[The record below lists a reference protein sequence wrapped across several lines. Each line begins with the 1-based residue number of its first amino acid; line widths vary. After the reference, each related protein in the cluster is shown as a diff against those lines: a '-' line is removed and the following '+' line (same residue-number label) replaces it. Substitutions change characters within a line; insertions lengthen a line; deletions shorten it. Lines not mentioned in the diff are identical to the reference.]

1 MSIKNNLFGQR
12 SAPGSGVGRKTFL
25 SSGAPFIWLTGL
37 ATALGLLMIVGLL
50 VLILVNGLGIFWP
63 QNLQQ
68 FTLQDGS
75 TVLGEIWERETHD
88 NYDTGRRETRIRV
101 KIANRDFYGL
111 DFRWIDEEEISEQH
125 LPTSAW
131 VLERRSWGQFFGFI
145 TSLREN
151 DRVVADDELSVA
163 ARLPEWHARMLEQAE
178 GIHELEKGRIGKI
191 SMEIEKIRLE
201 KRKVI
206 LREDTTTAAGKQ
218 ALRRVEAEL
227 AELEQQ
233 YQTLEQELMQRIRDS
248 RGVTITLRTIDGQEK
263 ELPLIEVVRMWQPN
277 RLSTAAKAGLYV
289 KRVWEFLSGEPREA
303 NMEGGVYPAIFG
315 TVLMVILMSIA
326 AVPIGVLTAVYLR
339 EYAKQG
345 PLVRAVR
352 IAVNN
357 MAGVPSIV
365 YGIFGLG
372 FFVYTVGGSIDQ
384 LFFSEALP
392 TPTFGTGGIL
402 WASLTLALLTLP
414 VVVVATDE
422 GLAAVPRSI
431 RDGSLAL
438 GATKFET
445 LWRIILPS
453 TSPAILTGTILAIA
467 RAAGEVAPL
476 MVTGVVKLAPSLPLD
491 GTFPYLH
498 LERKFMHLG
507 FHIYDV
513 GFQSPNVE
521 AALPIVYATTLLLV
535 LIILTL
541 NLTAILLRNRLHA
554 RFSVTK
560 I

>member
-1 MSIKNNLFGQR
+1 MK
-12 SAPGSGVGRKTFL
+12 KTFFT
-25 SSGAPFIWLTGL
+25 SGTPFIWLTGL

-50 VLILVNGLGIFWP
+50 LLILVNGLGIFWP

-68 FTLQDGS
+68 FTLKDGS
-75 TVLGEIWERETHD
+75 VVLGEVWEKETHD
-88 NYDTGRRETRIRV
+88 NYDTGREETRYRI
-101 KIANRDFYGL
+101 KTANRDFYGL
-111 DFRWIDEEEISEQH
+111 DFRWLKEDDISERQMP
-125 LPTSAW
+125 PTAW
-131 VLERRSWGQFFGFI
+131 VLERQAWGQFFGFI
-145 TSLREN
+145 IRLSN
-151 DRVVADDELSVA
+151 NGVALASDELNVA
-163 ARLPEWHARMLEQAE
+163 AQLPEWHEKMLAAADE
-178 GIHELEKGRIGKI
+178 IHQLEKGSIGSI
-191 SMEIEKIRLE
+191 SMQIENMRLE

-206 LREDTTTAAGKQ
+206 LRRDTTTASGRA
-218 ALRRVEAEL
+218 ALRRVDEEL
-227 AELEQQ
+227 ASLERQYQELEK
-233 YQTLEQELMQRIRDS
+233 ELMQRITDS
-248 RGVTITLRTIDGQEK
+248 RAITITLRTIDGQEK
-263 ELPLIEVVRMWQPN
+263 ELPLIDVVRMWQPN
-277 RLSTAAKAGLYV
+277 RMSAPEKAGLYAA
-289 KRVWEFLSGEPREA
+289 RVWEFLSGEPREA
-303 NMEGGVYPAIFG
+303 NMEGGVFPAIFG

-345 PLVRAVR
+345 PVVRAVR

-372 FFVYTVGGSIDQ
+372 FFVYTVGGTIDQ
-384 LFFSEALP
+384 LFYSEALP
-392 TPTFGTGGIL
+392 SPTFGTGGIL

-414 VVVVATDE
+414 VVVVATEE

-491 GTFPYLH
+491 STFPYLH

-541 NLTAILLRNRLHA
+541 NLTAILLRNRLYA

>member
-1 MSIKNNLFGQR
+1 MK
-12 SAPGSGVGRKTFL
+12 KTFFT
-25 SSGAPFIWLTGL
+25 SGTPFIWLTGL

-50 VLILVNGLGIFWP
+50 LLILVNGLGIFWP

-68 FTLQDGS
+68 FTLKDGS
-75 TVLGEIWERETHD
+75 VVLGEVWEKETHD
-88 NYDTGRRETRIRV
+88 NYDTGREETRYRI
-101 KIANRDFYGL
+101 KTANRDFYGL
-111 DFRWIDEEEISEQH
+111 DFRWLKEDDISERQMP
-125 LPTSAW
+125 PTAW
-131 VLERRSWGQFFGFI
+131 VLERQAWGQFFGFI
-145 TSLREN
+145 IRLSN
-151 DRVVADDELSVA
+151 NGVALASDELNVA
-163 ARLPEWHARMLEQAE
+163 AQLPEWHEKMLAAADE
-178 GIHELEKGRIGKI
+178 IHQLEKGSIGRI
-191 SMEIEKIRLE
+191 SMQIENMRLE

-206 LREDTTTAAGKQ
+206 LRRDTTTASGRA
-218 ALRRVEAEL
+218 ALRRVDEEL
-227 AELEQQ
+227 ASLERQYQELEK
-233 YQTLEQELMQRIRDS
+233 ELMQRITDS
-248 RGVTITLRTIDGQEK
+248 RAITITLRTIDGQEK
-263 ELPLIEVVRMWQPN
+263 ELPLIDVVRMWQPN
-277 RLSTAAKAGLYV
+277 RMSAPEKAGLYAA
-289 KRVWEFLSGEPREA
+289 RVWEFLSGEPREA
-303 NMEGGVYPAIFG
+303 NMEGGVFPAIFG

-345 PLVRAVR
+345 PVVRAVR

-372 FFVYTVGGSIDQ
+372 FFVYTVGGTIDQ
-384 LFFSEALP
+384 LFYSEALP
-392 TPTFGTGGIL
+392 SPTYGTGGIL

-414 VVVVATDE
+414 VVVVATEE

-491 GTFPYLH
+491 STFPYLH

-541 NLTAILLRNRLHA
+541 NLTAILLRNRLYA

>member
-1 MSIKNNLFGQR
+1 MK
-12 SAPGSGVGRKTFL
+12 KTFFT
-25 SSGAPFIWLTGL
+25 SGTPFIWLTGL

-50 VLILVNGLGIFWP
+50 LLILVNGLGIFWP
-63 QNLQQ
+63 QSLQQ
-68 FTLQDGS
+68 FTLKDGS
-75 TVLGEIWERETHD
+75 VVLGEIWEKETHD
-88 NYDTGRRETRIRV
+88 NYDTGREETRYRI
-101 KIANRDFYGL
+101 KTANRDFYGL
-111 DFRWIDEEEISEQH
+111 DFRWLKEEDISKTQ
-125 LPTSAW
+125 LPATAW
-131 VLERRSWGQFFGFI
+131 VLERQAWGQFFGFI
-145 TSLREN
+145 IRLSN
-151 DRVVADDELSVA
+151 NGVALASDELNVA
-163 ARLPEWHARMLEQAE
+163 AQLPEWHEKMLAVADE
-178 GIHELEKGRIGKI
+178 IHQLEKGSIARI
-191 SMEIEKIRLE
+191 SMQIENMRLE
-201 KRKVI
+201 RRKVI
-206 LREDTTTAAGKQ
+206 LRQDTTTASGRA
-218 ALRRVEAEL
+218 ALRRVDAEL
-227 AELEQQ
+227 ASLERQYQELEK
-233 YQTLEQELMQRIRDS
+233 ELMQRITDS
-248 RGVTITLRTIDGQEK
+248 RAITITLRTIDGQEK
-263 ELPLIEVVRMWQPN
+263 ELPLIDVVRMWQPN
-277 RLSTAAKAGLYV
+277 RMSAPEKAGLYAA
-289 KRVWEFLSGEPREA
+289 RVWEFLSGEPREA
-303 NMEGGVYPAIFG
+303 NMEGGVFPAIFG

-345 PLVRAVR
+345 PVVRAVR

-372 FFVYTVGGSIDQ
+372 FFVYTVGGTIDQ
-384 LFFSEALP
+384 IFYAEALP
-392 TPTFGTGGIL
+392 SPTYGTGGIL

-414 VVVVATDE
+414 VVVVATEE

-491 GTFPYLH
+491 STFPYLH

-535 LIILTL
+535 LIILIL
-541 NLTAILLRNRLHA
+541 NLTAILLRNRLYA

>member
-1 MSIKNNLFGQR
+1 MK
-12 SAPGSGVGRKTFL
+12 KTFFT
-25 SSGAPFIWLTGL
+25 SGTPFIWLTGL

-50 VLILVNGLGIFWP
+50 LLILVNGLGIFWP
-63 QNLQQ
+63 QSLQQ
-68 FTLQDGS
+68 FTLKDGS
-75 TVLGEIWERETHD
+75 VVLGEIWEKETHD
-88 NYDTGRRETRIRV
+88 NYDTGREETRYRI
-101 KIANRDFYGL
+101 KTANRDFYGL
-111 DFRWIDEEEISEQH
+111 DFRWLKEEDISKTQ
-125 LPTSAW
+125 LPATAW
-131 VLERRSWGQFFGFI
+131 VLERQAWGQFFGFI
-145 TSLREN
+145 IRLSN
-151 DRVVADDELSVA
+151 NGVALASDELNVA
-163 ARLPEWHARMLEQAE
+163 AQLPEWHEKMLAVADE
-178 GIHELEKGRIGKI
+178 IHQLEKGSIARI
-191 SMEIEKIRLE
+191 SMQIENMRLE
-201 KRKVI
+201 RRKVI
-206 LREDTTTAAGKQ
+206 LRRDTTTASGRA
-218 ALRRVEAEL
+218 ALRRVDAEL
-227 AELEQQ
+227 ASLERQYQELEK
-233 YQTLEQELMQRIRDS
+233 ELMQRITDS
-248 RGVTITLRTIDGQEK
+248 RAITITLRTIDGQEK
-263 ELPLIEVVRMWQPN
+263 ELPLIDVVRMWQPN
-277 RLSTAAKAGLYV
+277 RMSAPEKAGLYAA
-289 KRVWEFLSGEPREA
+289 RVWEFLSGEPREA
-303 NMEGGVYPAIFG
+303 NMEGGVFPAIFG

-345 PLVRAVR
+345 PVVRAVR

-372 FFVYTVGGSIDQ
+372 FFVYTVGGTIDQ
-384 LFFSEALP
+384 LFYAEALP
-392 TPTFGTGGIL
+392 SPTYGTGGIL

-414 VVVVATDE
+414 VVVVATEE

-491 GTFPYLH
+491 STFPYLH

-535 LIILTL
+535 LIILIL
-541 NLTAILLRNRLHA
+541 NLTAILLRNRLYA

>member
-1 MSIKNNLFGQR
+1 MK
-12 SAPGSGVGRKTFL
+12 KTFFA
-25 SSGAPFIWLTGL
+25 SGTPFIWLTGL
-37 ATALGLLMIVGLL
+37 AAALGLLMIVGLL
-50 VLILVNGLGIFWP
+50 LLILVNGLGIFWP

-68 FTLQDGS
+68 FTLKDGS
-75 TVLGEIWERETHD
+75 VVLGEVWEKETHD
-88 NYDTGRRETRIRV
+88 NYDTGREETRYRI
-101 KIANRDFYGL
+101 KTANRDFYGL
-111 DFRWIDEEEISEQH
+111 DFRWLKEDDISERQMP
-125 LPTSAW
+125 PTAW
-131 VLERRSWGQFFGFI
+131 VLERQAWGQFFGFI
-145 TSLREN
+145 IRLSN
-151 DRVVADDELSVA
+151 NGVALASDELNVA
-163 ARLPEWHARMLEQAE
+163 AQLPEWHEKMLAAADE
-178 GIHELEKGRIGKI
+178 IHQLEKGSIGSI
-191 SMEIEKIRLE
+191 SMQIENMRLE

-206 LREDTTTAAGKQ
+206 LRRDTTTASGRA
-218 ALRRVEAEL
+218 ALRRVDEEL
-227 AELEQQ
+227 ASLERQYQELEK
-233 YQTLEQELMQRIRDS
+233 ELMQRITDS
-248 RGVTITLRTIDGQEK
+248 RAITITLRTIDGQEK
-263 ELPLIEVVRMWQPN
+263 ELPLIDVVRMWQPN
-277 RLSTAAKAGLYV
+277 RMSAPEKAGLYAA
-289 KRVWEFLSGEPREA
+289 RVWEFLSDEPREA
-303 NMEGGVYPAIFG
+303 NMEGGVFPAIFG

-345 PLVRAVR
+345 PVVRAVR

-372 FFVYTVGGSIDQ
+372 FFVYTVGGTIDQ
-384 LFFSEALP
+384 LFYSEALP
-392 TPTFGTGGIL
+392 SPTYGTGGIL

-414 VVVVATDE
+414 VVVVATEE

-491 GTFPYLH
+491 STFPYLH

-541 NLTAILLRNRLHA
+541 NLTAILLRNRLYA

>member
-1 MSIKNNLFGQR
+1 MK
-12 SAPGSGVGRKTFL
+12 KTFFT
-25 SSGAPFIWLTGL
+25 SGTPFIWLTGL

-50 VLILVNGLGIFWP
+50 LLILVNGLGIFWP
-63 QNLQQ
+63 QSLQQ
-68 FTLQDGS
+68 FTLKDGS
-75 TVLGEIWERETHD
+75 VVLGEIWEKETHD
-88 NYDTGRRETRIRV
+88 NYDTGREETRYRI
-101 KIANRDFYGL
+101 KTANRDFYGL
-111 DFRWIDEEEISEQH
+111 DFRWLKEEDISKTQ
-125 LPTSAW
+125 LPATAW
-131 VLERRSWGQFFGFI
+131 VLERQAWGQFFGFI
-145 TSLREN
+145 IRLSN
-151 DRVVADDELSVA
+151 NGVALASDELNVA
-163 ARLPEWHARMLEQAE
+163 AQLPEWHEKMLAVADE
-178 GIHELEKGRIGKI
+178 IHQLEKGSIARI
-191 SMEIEKIRLE
+191 SMQIENMRLE
-201 KRKVI
+201 RRKVI
-206 LREDTTTAAGKQ
+206 LRQDTTTASGRA
-218 ALRRVEAEL
+218 ALRRVDAEL
-227 AELEQQ
+227 ASLERQYQELEK
-233 YQTLEQELMQRIRDS
+233 ELMQRITDS
-248 RGVTITLRTIDGQEK
+248 RAITITLRTIDGQEK
-263 ELPLIEVVRMWQPN
+263 ELPLIDVVRMWQPN
-277 RLSTAAKAGLYV
+277 RMSAPEKAGLYAA
-289 KRVWEFLSGEPREA
+289 RVWEFLSGEPREA
-303 NMEGGVYPAIFG
+303 NMEGGVFPAIFG

-345 PLVRAVR
+345 PVVRAVR

-372 FFVYTVGGSIDQ
+372 FFVYTVGGTIDQ
-384 LFFSEALP
+384 LFYAEALP
-392 TPTFGTGGIL
+392 SPTYGTGGIL

-414 VVVVATDE
+414 VVVVATEE

-491 GTFPYLH
+491 STFPYLH

-535 LIILTL
+535 LIILIL
-541 NLTAILLRNRLHA
+541 NLTAILLRNRLYA

>member
-1 MSIKNNLFGQR
+1 MK
-12 SAPGSGVGRKTFL
+12 KTFFT
-25 SSGAPFIWLTGL
+25 SGTPFIWLTGL

-50 VLILVNGLGIFWP
+50 LLILVNGLGIFWP
-63 QNLQQ
+63 QSLQQ
-68 FTLQDGS
+68 FTLKDGS
-75 TVLGEIWERETHD
+75 VVLGEIWEKETHD
-88 NYDTGRRETRIRV
+88 NYDTGREETRYRI
-101 KIANRDFYGL
+101 KTANRDFYGL
-111 DFRWIDEEEISEQH
+111 DFRWLKEEDISKTQ
-125 LPTSAW
+125 LPATAW
-131 VLERRSWGQFFGFI
+131 VLERQAWGQFFGFI
-145 TSLREN
+145 IRLSN
-151 DRVVADDELSVA
+151 NGVALASDELNVA
-163 ARLPEWHARMLEQAE
+163 AQLPEWHEKMQAVADE
-178 GIHELEKGRIGKI
+178 IHQLEKGSIARI
-191 SMEIEKIRLE
+191 SMQIENMRLE
-201 KRKVI
+201 RRKVI
-206 LREDTTTAAGKQ
+206 LRRDTTTASGRA
-218 ALRRVEAEL
+218 ALRRVDAEL
-227 AELEQQ
+227 ASLERQYQELEK
-233 YQTLEQELMQRIRDS
+233 ELMQRITDS
-248 RGVTITLRTIDGQEK
+248 RAITITLRTIDGQEK
-263 ELPLIEVVRMWQPN
+263 ELPLIDVVRMWQPN
-277 RLSTAAKAGLYV
+277 RMSAPEKAGLYAA
-289 KRVWEFLSGEPREA
+289 RVWEFLSGEPREA
-303 NMEGGVYPAIFG
+303 NMEGGVFPAIFG

-345 PLVRAVR
+345 PVVRAVR

-372 FFVYTVGGSIDQ
+372 FFVYTVGGTIDQ
-384 LFFSEALP
+384 LFYAEALP
-392 TPTFGTGGIL
+392 SPTYGTGGIL

-414 VVVVATDE
+414 VVVVATEE

-491 GTFPYLH
+491 STFPYLH

-535 LIILTL
+535 LIILIL
-541 NLTAILLRNRLHA
+541 NLTAILLRNRLYA

>member
-1 MSIKNNLFGQR
+1 MK
-12 SAPGSGVGRKTFL
+12 KTFFT
-25 SSGAPFIWLTGL
+25 SGTPFIWLTGL
-37 ATALGLLMIVGLL
+37 AAALGLLMIVGLL
-50 VLILVNGLGIFWP
+50 LLILVNGLGIFWP

-68 FTLQDGS
+68 FTLKDGS
-75 TVLGEIWERETHD
+75 VVLGEVWEKETHD
-88 NYDTGRRETRIRV
+88 NYDTGREETRYRI
-101 KIANRDFYGL
+101 KTANRDFYGL
-111 DFRWIDEEEISEQH
+111 DFRWLKEDDISERQMP
-125 LPTSAW
+125 PTAW
-131 VLERRSWGQFFGFI
+131 VLERQAWGQFFGFI
-145 TSLREN
+145 IRLSN
-151 DRVVADDELSVA
+151 NGVALASDELNVA
-163 ARLPEWHARMLEQAE
+163 AQLPEWHKKMLAAADE
-178 GIHELEKGRIGKI
+178 IHQLEKGSIGSI
-191 SMEIEKIRLE
+191 SMQIENMRLE

-206 LREDTTTAAGKQ
+206 LRRDTTTASGRA
-218 ALRRVEAEL
+218 ALRRVDEEL
-227 AELEQQ
+227 ASLERQYQELEK
-233 YQTLEQELMQRIRDS
+233 ELMQRITDS
-248 RGVTITLRTIDGQEK
+248 RAITITLRTIDGQEK
-263 ELPLIEVVRMWQPN
+263 ELPLIDVVRMWQPN
-277 RLSTAAKAGLYV
+277 RMSAPEKAGLYAA
-289 KRVWEFLSGEPREA
+289 RVWEFLSGEPREA
-303 NMEGGVYPAIFG
+303 NMEGGVFPAIFG

-345 PLVRAVR
+345 PVVRAVR

-372 FFVYTVGGSIDQ
+372 FFVYTVGGTIDQ
-384 LFFSEALP
+384 LFYSEALP
-392 TPTFGTGGIL
+392 SPTFGTGGIL

-414 VVVVATDE
+414 VVVVATEE

-491 GTFPYLH
+491 STFPYLH

-541 NLTAILLRNRLHA
+541 NLTAILLRNRLYA

>member
-1 MSIKNNLFGQR
+1 MK
-12 SAPGSGVGRKTFL
+12 KTFFT
-25 SSGAPFIWLTGL
+25 SGTPFIWLTGL
-37 ATALGLLMIVGLL
+37 AAALGLLMIVGLL
-50 VLILVNGLGIFWP
+50 LLILVNGLGIFWP

-68 FTLQDGS
+68 FTLKDGS
-75 TVLGEIWERETHD
+75 VVLGEVWEKETHD
-88 NYDTGRRETRIRV
+88 NYDTGREETRYRI
-101 KIANRDFYGL
+101 KTANRDFYGL
-111 DFRWIDEEEISEQH
+111 DFRWLKEDDISERQMP
-125 LPTSAW
+125 PTAW
-131 VLERRSWGQFFGFI
+131 VLERQAWGQFFGFI
-145 TSLREN
+145 IRLSN
-151 DRVVADDELSVA
+151 NGVALASDELNVA
-163 ARLPEWHARMLEQAE
+163 AQLPEWHEKMLAAADE
-178 GIHELEKGRIGKI
+178 IHQLEKGSIGSI
-191 SMEIEKIRLE
+191 SMQIENMRLE

-206 LREDTTTAAGKQ
+206 LRRDTTTASGRA
-218 ALRRVEAEL
+218 ALRRVDEEL
-227 AELEQQ
+227 ASLERQYQELEK
-233 YQTLEQELMQRIRDS
+233 ELMQRITDS
-248 RGVTITLRTIDGQEK
+248 RAITITLRTIDGQEK
-263 ELPLIEVVRMWQPN
+263 ELPLIDVVRMWQPN
-277 RLSTAAKAGLYV
+277 RMSAPEKAGLYAA
-289 KRVWEFLSGEPREA
+289 RVWEFLSGEPREA
-303 NMEGGVYPAIFG
+303 NMEGGVFPAIFG

-345 PLVRAVR
+345 PVVRAVR

-372 FFVYTVGGSIDQ
+372 FFVYTVGGTIDQ
-384 LFFSEALP
+384 LFYSEALP
-392 TPTFGTGGIL
+392 SPTFGTGGIL

-414 VVVVATDE
+414 VVVVATEE

-491 GTFPYLH
+491 STFPYLH

-541 NLTAILLRNRLHA
+541 NLTAILLRNRLYA

>member
-1 MSIKNNLFGQR
+1 MK
-12 SAPGSGVGRKTFL
+12 KTFFT
-25 SSGAPFIWLTGL
+25 SGTPFIWLTGL

-50 VLILVNGLGIFWP
+50 LLILVNGLGIFWP
-63 QNLQQ
+63 QSLQQ
-68 FTLQDGS
+68 FTLKDGS
-75 TVLGEIWERETHD
+75 VVLGEIWEKETHD
-88 NYDTGRRETRIRV
+88 NYDTGREETRYRI
-101 KIANRDFYGL
+101 KTANRDFYGL
-111 DFRWIDEEEISEQH
+111 DFRWLKEEDISKTQ
-125 LPTSAW
+125 LPATAW
-131 VLERRSWGQFFGFI
+131 VLERQAWGQFFGFI
-145 TSLREN
+145 IRLSN
-151 DRVVADDELSVA
+151 NGVALASDELNVA
-163 ARLPEWHARMLEQAE
+163 AQLPEWHEKMQAVADE
-178 GIHELEKGRIGKI
+178 IHQLEKGSIARI
-191 SMEIEKIRLE
+191 SMQIENMRLE
-201 KRKVI
+201 RRKVI
-206 LREDTTTAAGKQ
+206 LRQDTTTASGRA
-218 ALRRVEAEL
+218 ALRRVDAEL
-227 AELEQQ
+227 ASLERQYQELEK
-233 YQTLEQELMQRIRDS
+233 ELMQRITDS
-248 RGVTITLRTIDGQEK
+248 RAITITLRTIDGQEK
-263 ELPLIEVVRMWQPN
+263 ELPLIDVVRMWQPN
-277 RLSTAAKAGLYV
+277 RMSAPEKAGLYAA
-289 KRVWEFLSGEPREA
+289 RVWEFLSGEPREA
-303 NMEGGVYPAIFG
+303 NMEGGVFPAIFG

-345 PLVRAVR
+345 PVVRAVR

-372 FFVYTVGGSIDQ
+372 FFVYTVGGTIDQ
-384 LFFSEALP
+384 LFYAEALP
-392 TPTFGTGGIL
+392 SPTYGTGGIL

-414 VVVVATDE
+414 VVVVATEE

-491 GTFPYLH
+491 STFPYLH

-535 LIILTL
+535 LIILIL
-541 NLTAILLRNRLHA
+541 NLTAILLRNRLYA